1 MHDLSNRVHTTAF
14 SARSSLYLETLHQQ
28 SLDQIRIIEAPKELP
43 PPPEPP
49 VYQRPQFTQ
58 PLVNV
63 DNGVE
68 GEPIHLECRLI
79 PVNDPKLRLEW
90 YFNDKPLATSNRIMY
105 THDFGFIGE
114 IHQVRPK
121 A

>member
-1 MHDLSNRVHTTAF
+1 MAF
-14 SARSSLYLETLHQQ
+14 PARSSLYLDTLHQQ

-49 VYQRPQFTQ
+49 TYQKPVFTQ

-63 DNGVE
+63 DNAVE
-68 GEPIHLECRLI
+68 GEPIHLDCRLI

-90 YFNDKPLATSNRIMY
+90 YFNDQPLAKSNRIMY
-105 THDFGFIGE
+105 NQDFGFISKLR
-114 IHQVRPK
+114 IQMISV
-121 A
+121 